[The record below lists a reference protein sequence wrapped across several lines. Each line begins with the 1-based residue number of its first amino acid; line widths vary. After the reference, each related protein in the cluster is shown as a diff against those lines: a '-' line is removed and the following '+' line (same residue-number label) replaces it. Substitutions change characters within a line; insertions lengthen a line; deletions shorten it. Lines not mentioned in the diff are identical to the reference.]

1 MPVDRTK
8 AEKAVFEFLRAMGR
22 DPENE
27 PELAGT
33 PARVAEAWATDLI
46 DGYDVDVPRLLAVES
61 GPAPSG
67 GGGLVSVRGLAVST
81 MCPHHL
87 LPGLGTG
94 TVLYLPGERITGL
107 GTLARLLDAFA
118 HRLSLQETIAASVA
132 GALVEHLGARGAA
145 CKLSLSHSCLA
156 SRGERQERAVVDT
169 IAFAGS
175 FEHPGPDRDLALTAL
190 SERARAKRP
199 NAERS

>member
-8 AEKAVFEFLRAMGR
+8 AEKAVVEFLRAMGR

-33 PARVAEAWATDLI
+33 PARVVEAWATDLI

-61 GPAPSG
+61 GAAPSG

-87 LPGLGTG
+87 LPARGTA
-94 TVLYLPGERITGL
+94 TVLYLPAARIAGL
-107 GTLARLLDAFA
+107 GTLARVVDAYA
-118 HRLSLQETIAASVA
+118 HRLTLQEVIGANVAS
-132 GALVEHLGARGAA
+132 ALVRHLGARGAA
-145 CKLSLSHSCLA
+145 CKISLAHSCLA
-156 SRGERQERAVVDT
+156 SRGERQHGATVET
-169 IAFAGS
+169 IAFAGT
-175 FEHPGPDRDLALTAL
+175 FDLPGPDRDIALTAL
-190 SERARAKRP
+190 GEPA
-199 NAERS
+199 